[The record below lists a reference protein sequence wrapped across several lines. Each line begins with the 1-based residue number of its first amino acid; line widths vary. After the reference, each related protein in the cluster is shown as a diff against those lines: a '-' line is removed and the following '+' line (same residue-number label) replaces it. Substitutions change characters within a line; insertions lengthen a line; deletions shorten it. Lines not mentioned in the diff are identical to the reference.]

1 MNRIILIAAMLI
13 PFLLF
18 SQNRAPEQKRPQG
31 PVENKTERYE
41 YVIVRAMMDVESMPK
56 AEQVISPKKKGKKND
71 IDEDE
76 SSKNNVKGQLKTMQK
91 ARWAITFDFG
101 RVKSKESQMVARQQ
115 FFHLVD
121 ALNYLG
127 SRGFELSVSEIHE
140 TDQGSMQ
147 VYYMRKS
154 R

>member
-1 MNRIILIAAMLI
+1 MKRIILIAVMLI
-13 PFLLF
+13 PFLLLA
-18 SQNRAPEQKRPQG
+18 QNRAPEQKRPQG
-31 PVENKTERYE
+31 LVENKKERFE
-41 YVIVRAMMDVESMPK
+41 YVIVRAMMDVESIPN
-56 AEQVISPKKKGKKND
+56 AEQVISPKKKVKKND
-71 IDEDE
+71 IGEDQ

-101 RVKSKESQMVARQQ
+101 RAKSKESQMVAKQQ
-115 FFHLVD
+115 FFYLVD

-140 TDQGSMQ
+140 TDQGPMQ

-154 R
+154 L